1 MGRRYDLCK
10 RICETKNGLEGLLEM
25 ILLVAEVNEY
35 KANPDK
41 RARGTVIEA
50 ELDKGRGPVARIL
63 VQHGTLKVGDAFVAG
78 NCFGR
83 ACNGQ

>member
-1 MGRRYDLCK
+1 
-10 RICETKNGLEGLLEM
+10 M

-50 ELDKGRGPVARIL
+50 ELDKGRGPSCTYPCTARYIESRRC
-63 VQHGTLKVGDAFVAG
+63 V
-78 NCFGR
+78 R
-83 ACNGQ
+83 SW